1 MKNNTKNNSP
11 KRKREV
17 VDSII
22 TPNKKI
28 VVSLE
33 RKDSQE

>member
-11 KRKREV
+11 QRKSEV
-17 VDSII
+17 IDTIN

-33 RKDSQE
+33 RKDSIH